1 MKVGNEIVDLSLGFA
16 VRIVRLY
23 QFLCDV
29 KKEFVLSKQL
39 LRSGTGIGANVRE
52 AIYGQSKNDFI
63 AKMSIALKEA
73 SETEYWLELL
83 YKTDYLD
90 EKQYMSIKND
100 CSKIVRIITSIVKTT
115 KNRLAIN
122 NER

>member
-1 MKVGNEIVDLSLGFA
+1 VDLSLNFA

-23 QFLCDV
+23 QFLCEN

-52 AIYGQSKNDFI
+52 AVYGQSKNDFI
-63 AKMSIALKEA
+63 AKMSIALKET

-83 YKTDYLD
+83 YKTGYLD
-90 EKQYMSIKND
+90 EKQYASIKND
-100 CSKIVRIITSIVKTT
+100 CSSIAKIITSIVKTA
-115 KNRLAIN
+115 KGKIKS
-122 NER
+122 NEQ